1 MTYSP
6 FFLTHFRKIFF
17 ISLLSFILTP
27 FSVTSGLFPVTP
39 VKTGAQGNRQD
50 LASGK
55 AVTPAMHRALP
66 WIPASAGK
74 TGWGWAPASAGVT
87 IGAQG

>member
-1 MTYSP
+1 MTHITRQLSP
-6 FFLTHFRKIFF
+6 L
-17 ISLLSFILTP
+17 P
-27 FSVTSGLFPVTP
+27 FVSPALISVTPAEAGV
-39 VKTGAQGNRQD
+39 QGKKRD